1 MENKLVAI
9 TIGLLFGGGFLYVMC
24 RELYGMLKAHFSA
37 AAQGNRYLRQGKL
50 EAAIASFTQLIEKQ
64 PEDIEAY
71 LCRSSAYIRLNLLEQ
86 ALEDCNTITE
96 LNLQNHY
103 AYLNRGAIY
112 GLRNEDEKCIAETT
126 RCLELK
132 PDLQD
137 ALSNRAYACYRTGQ
151 FDIALTDFNRLIEL
165 NPDSSDAYN
174 GLAWLLAT
182 CPDESF
188 RDGKRSLELATRN
201 CELMM
206 PPEWNDLGTLA
217 AAHAATGSFDEAVRL
232 AKESLTLAPEH
243 EKADCQK
250 RLALYERNEPYLDI
264 VP

>member
-1 MENKLVAI
+1 DYTHALKLGEQSAE
-9 TIGLLFGGGFLYVMC
+9 LLPWRG
-24 RELYGMLKAHFSA
+24 
-37 AAQGNRYLRQGKL
+37 
-50 EAAIASFTQLIEKQ
+50 T
-64 PEDIEAY
+64 AY
-71 LCRSSAYIRLNLLEQ
+71 LKLHEYAK
-86 ALEDCNTITE
+86 AKEDFET
-96 LNLQNHY
+96 
-103 AYLNRGAIY
+103 AI
-112 GLRNEDEKCIAETT
+112 
-126 RCLELK
+126 
-132 PDLQD
+132 Q
-137 ALSNRAYACYRTGQ
+137 SH
-151 FDIALTDFNRLIEL
+151 
-165 NPDSSDAYN
+165 PDSPDAYN

-250 RLALYERNEPYLDI
+250 RLALYERN
-264 VP
+264 